1 MSVKTRNMVDLKDG
15 ILTKI
20 DKKFNNFKITI
31 TVKLREQIPQEV
43 SKALEQTKKR
53 NELES
58 TVCMLQEHVKSY

>member
-1 MSVKTRNMVDLKDG
+1 MSVMTRNMVDLKDG

-20 DKKFNNFKITI
+20 DKKFNNFKIMI

-43 SKALEQTKKR
+43 LKALEQTKKR

>member
-1 MSVKTRNMVDLKDG
+1 MSVMTRNMVDLKDG

-43 SKALEQTKKR
+43 SKALEQNKKR

-58 TVCMLQEHVKSY
+58 TVCMLQEHVKRY

>member
-1 MSVKTRNMVDLKDG
+1 MSVMTRNMVDLKDG

-20 DKKFNNFKITI
+20 DEKFNNFKITI

-58 TVCMLQEHVKSY
+58 NVCMLQEHVKSY

>member
-1 MSVKTRNMVDLKDG
+1 MSVMTRNMVDLKDG

-58 TVCMLQEHVKSY
+58 NVCMLQEHVKSY